1 MFNLMTA
8 SFGLLTRAFTKILG
22 SQLLRGCIWFRHR
35 SGLDVRRVPENAREQ
50 TYKILQAHET
60 AFLVVAAP
68 EPDAIREAAYFAG
81 RLEKEKM
88 PLAGLVLNRA
98 SRPPEGDLSAD
109 RASAGVERLRAL
121 GGTSPAA
128 EMTAGLLRLHAD
140 RVRIV
145 ERETRLRRSFATS
158 HPDVATA
165 VLPALATDVH
175 DLDGL
180 RTIGDLLASQR

>member
-1 MFNLMTA
+1 M
-8 SFGLLTRAFTKILG
+8 
-22 SQLLRGCIWFRHR
+22 
-35 SGLDVRRVPENAREQ
+35 
-50 TYKILQAHET
+50 
-60 AFLVVAAP
+60 
-68 EPDAIREAAYFAG
+68 
-81 RLEKEKM
+81 
-88 PLAGLVLNRA
+88 
-98 SRPPEGDLSAD
+98 
-109 RASAGVERLRAL
+109 AGVERLRAA
-121 GGTSPAA
+121 GETSSAA

-180 RTIGDLLASQR
+180 RTIGYLLARSAGAGA